1 MDLGRDYFGGS
12 TGRDVAGVF
21 IIASEGSMSQ
31 ATRLLPKLDRDE
43 QKEARLGAIQ
53 REAALRLEPRSGA
66 PTMPSASPEEGYY
79 GLPLLK
85 EPTWTWEIPLYLF
98 VGGTA
103 GTAGV
108 LSAIGRLTHA
118 PTRLSAWA
126 NWRSRLR
133 PSMNF
138 CARIVLPRAWP
149 ATAWCN
155 TRCGCRGSARSIT
168 SG

>member
-1 MDLGRDYFGGS
+1 
-12 TGRDVAGVF
+12 
-21 IIASEGSMSQ
+21 MSQ

-118 PTRLSAWA
+118 PTRLTRDASYIALA
-126 NWRSRLR
+126 GAMLSPPLLISDLGRPARFLAMLR
-133 PSMNF
+133 VFKPQSPMS
-138 CARIVLPRAWP
+138 V
-149 ATAWCN
+149 
-155 TRCGCRGSARSIT
+155 RCSPVTPVCSLGLR
-168 SG
+168 